1 VLLLQAT
8 DGQDFQDVPA
18 EATDRTGDKDGC
30 RDGRQGGGNVL
41 KPAKKT
47 LPDQRLTNAIP
58 AEAFQQHRSC
68 PGSGFAALQYAVME
82 EMLSFLRAAAVLST
96 LFLGGCAASIAYRA
110 AYVPDGPISPVDHV
124 KGRVLIFTTLTDDN
138 RSIVPGATSV
148 TAFKMNVQAGVMAR
162 QIAITVFSRVADGAD
177 ESHDLAN
184 AGRYAIVLRPQIE
197 NIDYGFTHPK
207 RLGIEVTPQVRVV
220 MRITLLD
227 PIGRVLLE
235 KDYDSGPVSK
245 GRSIVSEK
253 LVERTDVLVHEA
265 IYDVMLRAAGDVR
278 LFQQT
283 QAAAAKANQTS
294 DR

>member
-1 VLLLQAT
+1 M
-8 DGQDFQDVPA
+8 
-18 EATDRTGDKDGC
+18 K
-30 RDGRQGGGNVL
+30 
-41 KPAKKT
+41 
-47 LPDQRLTNAIP
+47 
-58 AEAFQQHRSC
+58 
-68 PGSGFAALQYAVME
+68 
-82 EMLSFLRAAAVLST
+82 EMLSFLRAAGVLAM
-96 LFLGGCAASIAYRA
+96 LLLAGCAASIAYRA
-110 AYVPDGPISPVDHV
+110 AYVPAGPTSPVDRV
-124 KGRVLIFTTLTDDN
+124 KGRVLVFTTLADDN
-138 RSIVPGATSV
+138 RSIAPGATSV

-162 QIAITVFSRVADGAD
+162 EIAITVFSRVADGAD

-184 AGRYAIVLRPQIE
+184 AARYSVVLRPQIE

-207 RLGIEVTPQVRVV
+207 HLGIEVTPQVRVV

-265 IYDVMLRAAGDVR
+265 VYELMLRAAGDVR
-278 LFQQT
+278 AFQRT
-283 QAAAAKANQTS
+283 QAAAAAAASQTS